1 MSIPW
6 SGQRFSV
13 CPLWATANPTI
24 KCVNKR
30 NFMRNRL
37 LCRGILQ
44 CTSTLGVLRF
54 GWLES
59 EVYVVAVE
67 WMGNINCSISC
78 FMRTK
83 YYI

>member
-1 MSIPW
+1 
-6 SGQRFSV
+6 
-13 CPLWATANPTI
+13 
-24 KCVNKR
+24 
-30 NFMRNRL
+30 MRNRL